1 MNAGTRRSPSA
12 RSALLAVGA
21 IIVAVIGWGA
31 LRSPGQAGS
40 QRLAGDVLVFTAAS
54 LGESFE
60 RIAADF
66 EAAHPGVDV
75 AINVAG
81 SQQLSGQI
89 AHGAPADVFASA
101 DTVEMTKLADAGLL
115 AAPPRIFAGNALGI
129 AVEPG
134 NPHGITGLKDLG
146 RRELTVVLP
155 ADGVPAGRYA
165 RTALRR
171 RGVEVSPVSL
181 EVNVRAVLAKVVLGE
196 ADAGIVYRSD
206 VVSAGDAVD
215 VVPVADEDNVAAA
228 YPVAVLAD
236 APSPAAARAF
246 ADHLLTPAAQRRLA
260 AFGFTEPPS
269 SGATAPARNLR

>member
-1 MNAGTRRSPSA
+1 MNAVAPRSASV

-21 IIVAVIGWGA
+21 ILVVVIGWGA

-40 QRLAGDVLVFTAAS
+40 QRIAGDVLVFTAAS

-66 EAAHPGVDV
+66 EAAHPDVDV

-89 AHGAPADVFASA
+89 VHGAPADVFAAA
-101 DTVEMTKLADAGLL
+101 DTVEMTKLSGAGLL
-115 AAPPRIFAGNALGI
+115 AAPPRIFAGNTLAI

-134 NPHGITGLKDLG
+134 NPHTITDLDALA
-146 RRELTVVLP
+146 RPELTVVLP
-155 ADGVPAGRYA
+155 DGSVPAGRYA

-171 RGVEVSPVSL
+171 RGVDVSPVSL

-206 VVSAGDAVD
+206 LRSAGDTVD
-215 VVPVADEDNVAAA
+215 VVRIADDDNVA
-228 YPVAVLAD
+228 V
-236 APSPAAARAF
+236 
-246 ADHLLTPAAQRRLA
+246 T
-260 AFGFTEPPS
+260 
-269 SGATAPARNLR
+269 